1 MDHKIPHHPHRGD
14 RPHPPPPPPPPPNPS
29 GPNPAAP
36 MAPFRR
42 WADLPPDLLCRIG
55 DRLDLKWYASARG
68 ACTAWRCAL
77 APPSPALLVVSD
89 DSRWCPHA
97 ASLPTRRSFELTAIV
112 SGSRCVGSSNGWLAL
127 SVALFNG
134 QTAFVLLNPIAAV
147 EILLPPLIYESRWV
161 SKVVFTPTPAKDD
174 FAAAA
179 ICDIDRIAYVTAGAK
194 RWAVL
199 DSVRLTSGDQL
210 TDVVYTDRG
219 NVYCLTKCGDVH
231 VLRLPE
237 RRRRKPAN
245 ADEAGPSEPE
255 FSVLQPPAD
264 RSINFRPLR
273 WQQQRNF
280 RLVRYEQARAGGN
293 LEPIPLR
300 LTLCAESFIPYK
312 RVPPESQGPDLNAP
326 ATVEPLL
333 TEANLPFNPA
343 TVFAPPY
350 DTVSAFTSAKNLVFC
365 EGTLYQVWRNAS
377 CTVTLQLPAG
387 GQRRV
392 AENEILVLRYYPRRQ
407 PCWDVVK
414 DLGGYSLF
422 VGRNNAVSMYAEG
435 VPGLKGNCVY
445 WIGGRGR
452 DQGMVFDMQ
461 SGRSMPCRAP
471 QPSVLPGQPYSTICW
486 YFLSDL
492 VSNNS
497 NCIST
502 TTTTTTVASSS
513 SNGGRKVYQTRAR
526 ARADIAQDLEE

>member
-1 MDHKIPHHPHRGD
+1 
-14 RPHPPPPPPPPPNPS
+14 
-29 GPNPAAP
+29 

-77 APPSPALLVVSD
+77 APPSPSLLVVAD
-89 DSRWCPHA
+89 DARWCPHA

-127 SVALFNG
+127 SVVIFNG

-147 EILLPPLIYESRWV
+147 EIILPPLIYESRWV

-179 ICDIDRIAYVTAGAK
+179 ICDIDRIAYVTAGAR
-194 RWAVL
+194 RWAVMEPI
-199 DSVRLTSGDQL
+199 RLTPGDQL
-210 TDVVYTDRG
+210 TDVVYADKG
-219 NVYCLTKCGDVH
+219 KVYCLSKCGDVH
-231 VLRLPE
+231 LLRLPE

-245 ADEAGPSEPE
+245 ADEAGTSEPE
-255 FSVLQPPAD
+255 FSVLQPPTD
-264 RSINFRPLR
+264 RDRNTVSFRPLR
-273 WQQQRNF
+273 WQQHRNF
-280 RLVRYEQARAGGN
+280 RMLRYEQYRPR
-293 LEPIPLR
+293 EPGTEPTPLR
-300 LTLCAESFIPYK
+300 LTLCAEAFVPSYK
-312 RVPPESQGPDLNAP
+312 RLPPESQGPHLNAS
-326 ATVEPLL
+326 ASVEPLL
-333 TEANLPFNPA
+333 SEANLPFNPA
-343 TVFAPPY
+343 TVFARPY
-350 DTVSAFTSAKNLVFC
+350 NTVSAFTSAKNLVFC
-365 EGTLYQVWRNAS
+365 EGSLYQVWRNAS
-377 CTVTLQLPAG
+377 CTVTLQLPGG

-452 DQGMVFDMQ
+452 DQGMVFDMET
-461 SGRSMPCRAP
+461 GRSTPCRAP
-471 QPSVLPGQPYSTICW
+471 EVGILPGQPHSTICW
-486 YFLSDL
+486 YFLSDV
-492 VSNNS
+492 VSNN
-497 NCIST
+497 ST
-502 TTTTTTVASSS
+502 TTTTSSTATTTTSS

-526 ARADIAQDLEE
+526 ARADLAQDMEE